1 MNPTTAPTTQPN
13 TYNGL
18 NSDTASLLSQLD
30 PNSDFSK
37 TYQSAQDLS
46 QPSQSSPTSPTQP
59 ADTGNWFTHLLPT
72 ITSIGG
78 GILGTLAD
86 PFTMG
91 MGTIAGGAGGAA
103 LGKSWQNALEGKDT
117 TMQDLGG
124 EALSGAIGGGIGKG
138 LGALTK
144 GVGGMIAGQAEK
156 GIAKEE
162 LVNGAQDALAKSQ
175 ALRNVYGTIPKSLA
189 QGVNPEQAM
198 QGALDL
204 AGKVGVDALNPQA
217 VLSAAKTGVDALGNV
232 RSNILAK
239 VGNIPTAGAV
249 DASGNKVAPSISDM
263 INASLKNTHPLTG
276 EQLGVDRT
284 GVLGSLEPVFGG
296 KGKLVLPNNASSA
309 FQTEASQMLGS
320 VMSKPNVSA
329 LDLQNAQ
336 SLVGQKA
343 HDIADAA
350 ATATGKDAIELKA
363 QAGAW
368 QDLNN
373 YLKGMFDN
381 ESVNGGVASM
391 KGNLTAADVGG
402 NQALADE
409 LNRRITGAQTNQDLN
424 TSLSH
429 FINLRNIGSDAVASG
444 NNPAS
449 ATAVRAA
456 KQALADATGTAGDGS
471 VIRSTTTGDIL
482 GSIPHPKTKIL
493 GAVLNAGNNGGKL
506 GAAKQNLGTTLQRLS
521 SVGSLSSK
529 EGGTGA
535 LPIAAGMIPAG
546 AAMAG
551 SQPSDQPQSYL
562 TGGAGGNPMQP
573 NQPVSQSPL
582 QQGMATA
589 LAGMS
594 DPYHASAYAPLL
606 QQLIGQAQQ
615 AHTANATLQSLENGF
630 QGAGGGQGL
639 AGGLFAKLGGALTG
653 NQVSAYDA
661 QRQQA
666 VDLLSKLGIPLSAIP
681 DVTSTAPAAQ
691 GQFQNAQNIL
701 NSLYGGQ

>member
-1 MNPTTAPTTQPN
+1 MNPTTPTTTQPN
-13 TYNGL
+13 TYNGI
-18 NSDTASLLSQLD
+18 NSTTASLLAQLD

-37 TYQSAQDLS
+37 TYQSAQNLS
-46 QPSQSSPTSPTQP
+46 QPTDQSTPAIPTQP
-59 ADTGNWFTHLLPT
+59 VDTGNWFTHLLPT

-78 GILGTLAD
+78 GLLGTLTD
-86 PFTMG
+86 PLTMG

-103 LGKSWQNALEGKDT
+103 LGKSWENALENKDT
-117 TMQDLGG
+117 TAQDLGG
-124 EALSGAIGGGIGKG
+124 EALGGAIGGGIGKG

-156 GIAKEE
+156 GIAKEAT
-162 LVNGAQDALAKSQ
+162 VNVAQDALAKSQ
-175 ALRNVYGTIPKSLA
+175 ALRNIYGGGTSKLLE
-189 QGVNPEQAM
+189 GVNPEQALS
-198 QGALDL
+198 GALDL

-217 VLSAAKTGVDALGNV
+217 VLGAAKTGVDALGNV
-232 RSNILAK
+232 RSNILAGA
-239 VGNIPTAGAV
+239 GNIPTAGIV
-249 DASGNKVAPSISDM
+249 DASGQKVSPSISDM
-263 INASLKNTHPLTG
+263 INGALHNTHPVTG

-284 GVLGSLEPVFGG
+284 GVLGSLEPVFAS
-296 KGKLVLPNNASSA
+296 KGKLVLPNNGSA
-309 FQTEASQMLGS
+309 AFHTEASQMLGS
-320 VMSKPNVSA
+320 VLDKPNVSA
-329 LDLQNAQ
+329 LDLQSAQ

-343 HDIADAA
+343 NDIANAA
-350 ATATGKDAIELKA
+350 ASATGKDAIELKA

-368 QDLNN
+368 KDLNN
-373 YLKGMFDN
+373 HLKGMFDN
-381 ESVNGGVASM
+381 ESVNNGVSSM
-391 KGNLTAADVGG
+391 PGNLTAKDVGG

-409 LNRRITGAQTNQDLN
+409 LNSRIGAAQTNQDLN

-429 FINLRNIGSDAVASG
+429 FINLRNIASDAVASG

-449 ATAVRAA
+449 SAALRAS
-456 KQALADATGTAGDGS
+456 KQALADATGGDGS
-471 VIRSTTTGDIL
+471 VIRSTSTGDIL

-493 GAVLNAGNNGGKL
+493 GAILNAGNNGGKL

-521 SVGSLSSK
+521 SVGNLSSK

-573 NQPVSQSPL
+573 NQANQQSPL
-582 QQGMATA
+582 QQSMAVA
-589 LAGMS
+589 LSGMS
-594 DPYHASAYAPLL
+594 DPYHASSYAPLL
-606 QQLIGQAQQ
+606 QQLVGQAQQ
-615 AHTANATLQSLENGF
+615 AHTANATLQSLESGF

-666 VDLLSKLGIPLSAIP
+666 IDLLSKLGIPLSAIP

-691 GQFQNAQNIL
+691 GQFQNAQNVID
-701 NSLYGGQ
+701 SLYGGQ